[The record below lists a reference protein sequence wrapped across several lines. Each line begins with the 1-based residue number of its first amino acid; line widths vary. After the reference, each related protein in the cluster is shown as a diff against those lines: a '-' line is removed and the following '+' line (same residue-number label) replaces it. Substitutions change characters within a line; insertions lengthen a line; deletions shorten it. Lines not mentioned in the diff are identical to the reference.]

1 MVHIARGKADLA
13 INKTLLATPTASVEL
28 FRTLTLNNVKRL
40 SIFVQDKVQL
50 ESAG

>member
-28 FRTLTLNNVKRL
+28 FRTITLNNVKRL
-40 SIFVQDKVQL
+40 LIFVQDKVQL
-50 ESAG
+50 VSVG